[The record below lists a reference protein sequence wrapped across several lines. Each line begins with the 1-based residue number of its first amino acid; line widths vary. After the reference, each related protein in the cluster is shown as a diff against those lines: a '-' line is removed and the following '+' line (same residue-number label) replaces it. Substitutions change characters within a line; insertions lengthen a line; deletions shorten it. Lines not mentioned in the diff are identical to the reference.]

1 MLWFII
7 IAVFMIFVIIIANI
21 LKRTKQAQERAEFNM
36 RAQSRAAAYAD
47 RLLKVA
53 DHPKFASM
61 SKDEI
66 QDLIYEYIHQH
77 AKSRKKISNRIIWIS
92 MLGAYF
98 IGFILNTSSQIIFRR
113 GDGLDFII
121 LSVISLIITVPFSY
135 FVYRKRKN
143 EALDRQYMELGI
155 DPEQLKINP

>member
-1 MLWFII
+1 MFWFIV
-7 IAVFMIFVIIIANI
+7 IAILMIFVIIIANTS
-21 LKRTKQAQERAEFNM
+21 KRTKQAQERAEFNM

-47 RLLKVA
+47 RLLKAA

-66 QDLIYEYIHQH
+66 QDLIQEYIRQY
-77 AKSRKKISNRIIWIS
+77 AKKRQEIYNLTLLYTIC
-92 MLGAYF
+92 GAGF
-98 IGFILNTSSQIIFRR
+98 IGIILNISGNWLNFIIFS
-113 GDGLDFII
+113 II
-121 LSVISLIITVPFSY
+121 GLIITVPFSY

-143 EALDRQYMELGI
+143 EALDRQYVELGI